1 MPLLI
6 AGTHSGCGKSTVT
19 LGVLSALGRL
29 GRKVQAFKA
38 GPDFIDPGL
47 HGLATGRPSR
57 NLDLWMCGEDYVN
70 DCLRRYSAGAD
81 AVVVEGAMG
90 LYDGGKRSTAALARV
105 IGAKVVLVVDAYGM
119 AESAGAVLKGFGEYG
134 LPLDAVIFNRAG
146 SESHYERLRAAADG
160 VEPLGYVPRDVTFGI
175 PERHL
180 GLLVAEESPFKEG
193 SLDALAGAVMEHVNI
208 ERVFELSRETG
219 GSPVSCIEKP
229 GPDLPDLRVAVARD
243 RAFCF
248 YYEDNLDMLSEAGAE
263 LIPFS
268 PLSDRAVPEGAD
280 ALYIGGGYPEMHAAG
295 LSENMEMA
303 ESIREFAECGSPV
316 YAECGGLMYLGEG
329 LYDADGT
336 FYPMAG
342 VLPFKSAMLKKRA
355 ALGYREVRMGRDCV
369 LGREGETL
377 RGHEFH
383 YSEVSQKGDKE
394 GVSYNVLGEEGGRVC
409 SALYRA
415 TLASYTHVHF
425 GSRPGAARHFI
436 EFIKDGRW
444 KE

>member
-47 HGLATGRPSR
+47 HRLVTGRSSR

-70 DCLRRYSAGAD
+70 DCLRRHSAGAD

-90 LYDGGKRSTAALARV
+90 LYDGGQRSSAALARA
-105 IGAKVVLVVDAYGM
+105 IGAKVALVVDAYGM

-134 LPLDAVIFNRAG
+134 LPLDAVIFNRTG
-146 SESHYERLRAAADG
+146 SENHYKRLKAAIRG
-160 VEPLGYVPRDVTFGI
+160 VEPLGYIPRDVKFGI

-180 GLLVAEESPFKEG
+180 GLLVAEESPLDDNA
-193 SLDALAGAVMEHVNI
+193 LDALAGAVLAHVNI

-219 GSPVSCIEKP
+219 NSPVPGIEKP
-229 GPDLPDLRVAVARD
+229 APVLKVAVARD

-248 YYEDNLDMLSEAGAE
+248 YYEDNLDMLREAGAE
-263 LIPFS
+263 LLPFS
-268 PLSDRAVPEGAD
+268 PLSDKAVPEGAE

-295 LSENMEMA
+295 LSKNREMT
-303 ESIREFAECGSPV
+303 ESIMDFAERGLPV
-316 YAECGGLMYLGEG
+316 YAECGGLMYLGDG
-329 LYDADGT
+329 LYDTEGT
-336 FYPMAG
+336 FYPMAR
-342 VLPFKSAMLKKRA
+342 VFSFKSVMRKKRA
-355 ALGYREVRMGRDCV
+355 ALGYREVRMSRDCV

-383 YSEVSQKGDKE
+383 YSEVSQRGDKK
-394 GVSYNVLGEEGGRVC
+394 GISYNVLGEEGGVVR

-425 GSRPGAARHFI
+425 GSRPGVARHFI

-444 KE
+444 K